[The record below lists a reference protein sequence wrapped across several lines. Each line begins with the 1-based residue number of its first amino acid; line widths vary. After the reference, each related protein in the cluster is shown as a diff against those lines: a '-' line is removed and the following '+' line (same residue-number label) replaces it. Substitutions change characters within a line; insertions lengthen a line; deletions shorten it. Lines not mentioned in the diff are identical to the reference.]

1 MRIGF
6 SVGESSD
13 SWSRSVG
20 PQKALTT
27 LLTVSGGHIVTA
39 TGGHFVRTTQ
49 TDPALKFMKGT
60 GPKKTKK
67 FLEQA
72 GICFDYYILS
82 IFTKDKKVAHA
93 R

>member
-1 MRIGF
+1 MRIWF
-6 SVGESSD
+6 AVGESSD
-13 SWSRSVG
+13 TRLRSVG

-27 LLTVSGGHIVTA
+27 LLTVGRGHIVTA
-39 TGGHFVRTTQ
+39 TGGHFVWMTQ
-49 TDPALKFMKGT
+49 TDPAFKLVKGT
-60 GPKKTKK
+60 GPKKTQK

-82 IFTKDKKVAHA
+82 IFTKDEQVAYV